1 MFIKPFVFYPLLI
14 ITGIAGFGIGG
25 SVKSPSVVNETLK
38 MCNQKPHE
46 CKFKYDILMY
56 NETGRVP
63 YSPPKPQEQPKPT
76 EKK

>member
-1 MFIKPFVFYPLLI
+1 MFVKSIVFYPLLFI
-14 ITGIAGFGIGG
+14 SAIAGFGIGG

-38 MCNQKPHE
+38 MCNQKPNE

-63 YSPPKPQEQPKPT
+63 YPVKVEQPKPT

>member
-1 MFIKPFVFYPLLI
+1 MKEIVLYPSFALTAILGF
-14 ITGIAGFGIGG
+14 ITGGGFY
-25 SVKSPSVVNETLK
+25 SQSSHNDTLK
-38 MCNQKPHE
+38 LCNQKPLE

-63 YSPPKPQEQPKPT
+63 YTTPKPVVTKEN

>member
-1 MFIKPFVFYPLLI
+1 MFIKPFVFYPLI
-14 ITGIAGFGIGG
+14 AITAVGGFGIGG

-38 MCNQKPHE
+38 LCNEKPHE

-56 NETGRVP
+56 NETGKVP
-63 YSPPKPQEQPKPT
+63 YAPPKLQEQSKQ

>member
-1 MFIKPFVFYPLLI
+1 MFIKPYIFYPLLAVSL
-14 ITGIAGFGIGG
+14 IAGFGVGG
-25 SVKSPSVVNETLK
+25 SMKSPTVVNETLK

-63 YSPPKPQEQPKPT
+63 YAPPKVEEKPKPAD
-76 EKK
+76 KK